1 MLFRSIDIIG
11 NQKLDIINDAEIPS
25 VIYSTFKELGF
36 DSFTIKINNRKILNG
51 FFQYLNIDD
60 STEVL
65 RAIDKMDKIGLTG
78 VIGELSEI
86 GLDDDT
92 IDKLMEFMKIQGTNA
107 EILHTLKELNIDN
120 EIFALGLEEL
130 NSVIKNVGY
139 FGVPEENLKVDLTI
153 ARGLDYY
160 TGTVYET
167 FLDEYPSIGS
177 ICSGG
182 RYEDLSG
189 YYTKQ
194 KLPGVGISIGLTR
207 LFYQLK
213 EANII
218 KSNKNNLADVLIIPM
233 KGFVEEG
240 IKFGND
246 LRINNINT
254 QIYLEGG
261 KVGKKFNYADKL
273 DIPYV
278 LIIGSDEVENNKATL
293 RDMKTGEQVMHTL
306 DEVIEILKDKVN

>member
-1 MLFRSIDIIG
+1 M
-11 NQKLDIINDAEIPS
+11 
-25 VIYSTFKELGF
+25 
-36 DSFTIKINNRKILNG
+36 
-51 FFQYLNIDD
+51 
-60 STEVL
+60 
-65 RAIDKMDKIGLTG
+65 
-78 VIGELSEI
+78 
-86 GLDDDT
+86 
-92 IDKLMEFMKIQGTNA
+92 
-107 EILHTLKELNIDN
+107 
-120 EIFALGLEEL
+120 
-130 NSVIKNVGY
+130 
-139 FGVPEENLKVDLTI
+139 DLTI